1 MSASAAQTAA
11 PSIPVVPDAEH
22 PGAEKVTPQPPVES
36 AMVSKEEKIE
46 YRDQDGNLLND
57 EDVKSLEG
65 KVSFQ
70 TRYETRT
77 RIIDANGN
85 EIDEGP
91 ASAAA
96 KDGVAPPHPDADDRG
111 TSAGEAEDD
120 GKAYPATASPED
132 DIGKE
137 KSVEKQ
143 QKVAKPASE
152 GVEATKKKDEL

>member
-1 MSASAAQTAA
+1 
-11 PSIPVVPDAEH
+11 
-22 PGAEKVTPQPPVES
+22 
-36 AMVSKEEKIE
+36 MVSKEEKVE

-57 EDVKSLEG
+57 EQVHSLEG

-77 RIIDANGN
+77 RVIDANGN
-85 EIDEGP
+85 ELEEGP
-91 ASAAA
+91 ASPVG
-96 KDGVAPPHPDADDRG
+96 KEGIAPPHPDADRG

-120 GKAYPATASPED
+120 GKEYPATASPEE

-137 KSVEKQ
+137 KSAEKN

-152 GVEATKKKDEL
+152 GVEATRKDEL

>member
-1 MSASAAQTAA
+1 
-11 PSIPVVPDAEH
+11 
-22 PGAEKVTPQPPVES
+22 
-36 AMVSKEEKIE
+36 MVSKEEKVE
-46 YRDQDGNLLND
+46 YRDQDGKLLND
-57 EDVKSLEG
+57 EEVKSLEG

-77 RIIDANGN
+77 RLVDANGN
-85 EIDEGP
+85 ELEEGP
-91 ASAAA
+91 ASSSVAAAAAAA

-111 TSAGEAEDD
+111 TSAGQAEDD
-120 GKAYPATASPED
+120 GKAYPATVSPED

-152 GVEATKKKDEL
+152 GVEATSKDEL